1 MKYIM
6 LIISVLFLISG
17 CAYSVYSNSL
27 PHLKS
32 INISSFENKTD
43 EFELEEDLLEFLV
56 TRYDEDGRLRVV
68 NLIPDCI
75 LEGSILDYNRK
86 IDTYDEAGVEEYK
99 VKYLFRLKFT
109 DLTTNEIIWEKDS
122 LILSEVFSESSD
134 SAEYK
139 NEEDAREAI
148 YEKLFD
154 DIMKNTLEQ
163 W

>member
-1 MKYIM
+1 MKYLM
-6 LIISVLFLISG
+6 LIISVIFLISG

-43 EFELEEDLLEFLV
+43 EFELEEDLLDYLV
-56 TRYDEDGRLRVV
+56 NRYDEDGRLRVV
-68 NLIPDCI
+68 NLMPDCI
-75 LEGSILDYNRK
+75 LEGAILDYSRK
-86 IDTYDEAGVEEYK
+86 IDTYDEAGIEEYN

-122 LILSEVFSESSD
+122 LILSEVFSENSD
-134 SAEYK
+134 SAEFQ

-148 YEKLFD
+148 YEKLFA